1 MRPFVNFH
9 HFLVRLILALI
20 CSAKLGQ
27 FHPTS
32 VPTALDQSM
41 REAQALDNEVWKSL
55 AKLGEARI
63 PGLTPA
69 KLRLYSY
76 AYALAAVPRVDA
88 VI

>member
-1 MRPFVNFH
+1 
-9 HFLVRLILALI
+9 
-20 CSAKLGQ
+20 
-27 FHPTS
+27 
-32 VPTALDQSM
+32 M